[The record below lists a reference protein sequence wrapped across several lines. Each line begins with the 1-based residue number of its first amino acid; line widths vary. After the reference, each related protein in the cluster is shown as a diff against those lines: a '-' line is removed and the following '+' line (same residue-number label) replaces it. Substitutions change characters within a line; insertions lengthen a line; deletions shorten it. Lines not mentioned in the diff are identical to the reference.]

1 MFISQQTNPWSMANL
16 VQDKPQ
22 QILVCNIQF
31 ILQILRL
38 ITYTSFLNIHAYLR
52 GCQGDKC

>member
-1 MFISQQTNPWSMANL
+1 MANL

-38 ITYTSFLNIHAYLR
+38 ITYTSFFNIHAYLR